1 MGGWAAGGS
10 YPERRLLVAAG
21 ALLGMAQSLVR
32 LPGFA
37 SVGKGSYAVS
47 IAQQASE
54 VQHWAATVA
63 LACDWSGG
71 E

>member
-1 MGGWAAGGS
+1 MTGWSGGS
-10 YPERRLLVAAG
+10 YPERRLLIASG

-32 LPGFA
+32 MPGLA
-37 SVGKGSYAVS
+37 SVGKGAYAVS
-47 IAQQASE
+47 IARQASE

-63 LACDWSGG
+63 VECGRSGG